1 MASFII
7 HTHGRLQ
14 EWVAE
19 EKGYFAAE
27 GLTDYSLSSHGLLSQ
42 NHARAQTLPVVPDNR
57 VGAYQTYEQGREASI
72 SCACH
77 WTVNKAASAELGR
90 LWGECYTVTPCGVFV
105 ATGSDIRAPE
115 DLADRAVHVGYQSGS
130 HYTTIQ
136 ALEPFLSVE
145 RIKLAFGGSPADRVD
160 QLLDGRAAA
169 ATVFG
174 AQYYL
179 MEQLGFRK
187 IVDATF
193 MIAAMVPRGVEVS
206 DVRRYFA
213 ALRRAQADID
223 VMHQPYTR
231 YYANELPER
240 HRALVDVR
248 RFGPGERFVF
258 EPYTQELYERTQTW
272 IDERGIF
279 PAEQAGAGCY
289 ADAVIRL
296 EAVG

>member
-1 MASFII
+1 MAQFII
-7 HTHGRLQ
+7 HTHGRLP

-19 EKGYFAAE
+19 EKGYFAGG
-27 GLTDYSLSSHGLLSQ
+27 GLTDYVLSSHGLLSRNQ
-42 NHARAQTLPVVPDNR
+42 VAMQAPASLDIRT
-57 VGAYQTYEQGREASI
+57 GAYQSYEHGRDASV

-77 WTVNKAASAELGR
+77 WTVNKAASAEFGR

-105 ATGSDIRAPE
+105 PASSTIMSPE
-115 DLADRAVHVGYQSGS
+115 DLADVAVHVGYQSGS

-136 ALEPFLSVE
+136 ALEPFLPRE
-145 RIKLAFGGSPADRVD
+145 RITLRFGGSPADRVD

-179 MEQLGFRK
+179 IEQLGFRK
-187 IVDATF
+187 IVDASF
-193 MIAAMVPRGVEVS
+193 MIAAMVPRHADLG
-206 DVRRYFA
+206 DVRKYFA

-223 VMHQPYTR
+223 VSHQPYTH

-258 EPYTQELYERTQTW
+258 EPYTQQMYESTQAW

-279 PAEQAGAGCY
+279 PAAQSPPHTY
-289 ADAVIRL
+289 AESVIRL
-296 EAVG
+296 EAAK

>member
-1 MASFII
+1 MSTFVI

-27 GLTDYSLSSHGLLSQ
+27 GLADYRLASHGLISPA
-42 NHARAQTLPVVPDNR
+42 HTRTEVAQDNR
-57 VGAYQTYEQGREASI
+57 QGAYQSYQEGRDASV

-77 WTVNKAASAELGR
+77 WTVNKAASADFGR
-90 LWGECYTVTPCGVFV
+90 LWGECYTITPCAIFV
-105 ATGSDIRAPE
+105 PPGSAIRTPE
-115 DLADRAVHVGYQSGS
+115 DLAGVPVSVGYQSGS

-136 ALEPFLSVE
+136 ALEPFLAAD
-145 RIKLAFGGSPADRVD
+145 RINLAFGGSPADRVD
-160 QLLDGRAAA
+160 QLLDGTAPAG
-169 ATVFG
+169 TVFG

-179 MEQLGFRK
+179 LEQLGFSK

-193 MIAAMVPRGVEVS
+193 MITAMVPREADIA

-223 VMHQPYTR
+223 VMHQPYTH

-240 HRALVDVR
+240 HRTLVDVR

-258 EPYTQELYERTQTW
+258 EAYSREIFERTQAW
-272 IDERGIF
+272 INERGIF
-279 PAEQAGAGCY
+279 PAEPTNRGGY

-296 EAVG
+296 EAAE